1 MRDYDARCS
10 VAIWTQYT
18 APQKSACR
26 GNGDRKWELA
36 CVGPVTLREPG
47 QRPRHD
53 RLHHLAHV
61 PPPRP
66 PADSLPLFLQLH
78 ELAPPPSSPSPPLPS
93 HVRQDRGPTQ
103 GCRSSERWP
112 TTPGR
117 VVFTKPFSEMKQV
130 LRRGL
135 LYLIQPTYYL
145 PPTWV
150 VTKRTSRKR

>member
-1 MRDYDARCS
+1 MMLAVLWRSGPSTQHLRSLPAEGTGTGSGSWHVWALSPSESRD
-10 VAIWTQYT
+10 
-18 APQKSACR
+18 R
-26 GNGDRKWELA
+26 GPAMTDCIISHMCLLQG
-36 CVGPVTLREPG
+36 
-47 QRPRHD
+47 
-53 RLHHLAHV
+53 
-61 PPPRP
+61 PRP
-66 PADSLPLFLQLH
+66 TPCPCSSSCTSWP
-78 ELAPPPSSPSPPLPS
+78 PPPSSPSPPLPS